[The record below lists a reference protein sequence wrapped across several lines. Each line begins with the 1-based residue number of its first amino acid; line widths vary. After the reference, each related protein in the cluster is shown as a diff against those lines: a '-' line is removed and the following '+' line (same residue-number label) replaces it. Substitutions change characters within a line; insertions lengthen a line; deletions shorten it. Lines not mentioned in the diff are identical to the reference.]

1 MEKSATQWMVEPIRK
16 YASFSGRARRA
27 EYWWFQL
34 FFTLLFTVLTIVD
47 MMVFGFDPES
57 GDPPTNL
64 FVGLAALALV
74 IPSIAVGVRR
84 LHDRDKSGWWLLW
97 GLLPLI
103 GGLILLYQ
111 YVQRGTVGDNRF
123 GPDPLAGGD

>member
-1 MEKSATQWMVEPIRK
+1 MQKTAKQWMVEPLKK
-16 YASFSGRARRA
+16 YATFSGRARRA
-27 EYWWFQL
+27 EYWWFYL
-34 FFTLLFTVLTIVD
+34 FFGLVIGVLTFVDILLFGYSPEKDEPTANVLAGI
-47 MMVFGFDPES
+47 
-57 GDPPTNL
+57 
-64 FVGLAALALV
+64 AALGLLLPMLAV
-74 IPSIAVGVRR
+74 SIRR

-123 GPDPLAGGD
+123 GPDPLAGED